1 MARPYS
7 YDLRQK
13 AVEAVLNG
21 AKLVEVSEWFGM
33 SIRTVQRWL
42 KMWSESGDYRPKQNY
57 SLLSAYGIQ
66 LNPTCRES
74 IILSLE
80 NDGGFLYPLI
90 DK

>member
-1 MARPYS
+1 MLGSSRALMPMVTPRSAHSTAAPRGFANSISLYP
-7 YDLRQK
+7 RT
-13 AVEAVLNG
+13 
-21 AKLVEVSEWFGM
+21 SE
-33 SIRTVQRWL
+33 I
-42 KMWSESGDYRPKQNY
+42 KY

>member
-1 MARPYS
+1 MFTGKV
-7 YDLRQK
+7 DFFKGLT
-13 AVEAVLNG
+13 NG
-21 AKLVEVSEWFGM
+21 CM
-33 SIRTVQRWL
+33 T
-42 KMWSESGDYRPKQNY
+42 Y

>member
-1 MARPYS
+1 MHLAKTGVVY
-7 YDLRQK
+7 LN
-13 AVEAVLNG
+13 LNG
-21 AKLVEVSEWFGM
+21 RLINYFKF
-33 SIRTVQRWL
+33 
-42 KMWSESGDYRPKQNY
+42 PY

>member
-1 MARPYS
+1 MLYLFA
-7 YDLRQK
+7 
-13 AVEAVLNG
+13 
-21 AKLVEVSEWFGM
+21 
-33 SIRTVQRWL
+33 
-42 KMWSESGDYRPKQNY
+42 Y

>member
-1 MARPYS
+1 MADEDHIISKIISKAYMTS
-7 YDLRQK
+7 VASENTHLRH
-13 AVEAVLNG
+13 
-21 AKLVEVSEWFGM
+21 
-33 SIRTVQRWL
+33 
-42 KMWSESGDYRPKQNY
+42 Y

>member
-1 MARPYS
+1 MGSKYS
-7 YDLRQK
+7 ML
-13 AVEAVLNG
+13 APVNA
-21 AKLVEVSEWFGM
+21 S
-33 SIRTVQRWL
+33 
-42 KMWSESGDYRPKQNY
+42 Y

>member
-1 MARPYS
+1 MGKEGSSLDGTFWCPLALSP
-7 YDLRQK
+7 
-13 AVEAVLNG
+13 G
-21 AKLVEVSEWFGM
+21 
-33 SIRTVQRWL
+33 
-42 KMWSESGDYRPKQNY
+42 Y